1 MKLDEQAKA
10 TLMKRE
16 LEIKRLI
23 RQMEFDKLNSS
34 TVYKNLQF
42 ELRSIKHTLRIH
54 EVVESKK

>member
-1 MKLDEQAKA
+1 MKLDEQAK
-10 TLMKRE
+10 TSLMKRE

-42 ELRSIKHTLRIH
+42 ELRSIKHTLLIH